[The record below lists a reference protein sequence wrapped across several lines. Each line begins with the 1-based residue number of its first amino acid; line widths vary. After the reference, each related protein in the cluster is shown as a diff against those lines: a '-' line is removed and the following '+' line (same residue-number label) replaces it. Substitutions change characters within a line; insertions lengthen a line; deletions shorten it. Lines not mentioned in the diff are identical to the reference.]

1 MEYAEVLKAARGNV
15 GPHCQACP
23 VCDGRA
29 CGAHI
34 PGPGSRDGI
43 ASRNHDAWGS
53 ILLNMDTISGA
64 SDPDTSVGLFGRRL
78 SLPLMA
84 APIGAISNHF
94 GPSMGDAEYAEAL
107 VSGCAEAGIVA
118 FTGDGLGERM
128 FRDGVDAIA
137 RAGGVGIPTIKPW
150 AEDEVRSK
158 MSDALS
164 GGAMAVAMDIDA
176 AGLPF
181 LRTSDV
187 ASGPKTVAE
196 LSRFVGMAHGV
207 PFVVKGVMCAAGA
220 EKAIEAGASAI
231 VVSNHG
237 GTRPRVVPRD
247 RRGPSRG
254 RRRGRRARSR
264 PRRRGH
270 KERRR
275 YLQGARARGE
285 RRARLP
291 PVRGGRPWGGQGGH
305 RLLCAQAELGALG
318 DDADVRRRDG
328 VRHHARHGQASLAR
342 RRRAEEL
349 LCPQSN
355 S

>member
-237 GTRPRVVPRD
+237 GRVLGSCPATAEVLPEVADAVAGRVPVLVD
-247 RRGPSRG
+247 GG
-254 RRRGRRARSR
+254 IRS
-264 PRRRGH
+264 
-270 KERRR
+270 
-275 YLQGARARGE
+275 GADIFKAL
-285 RRARLP
+285 A
-291 PVRGGRPWGGQGGH
+291 
-305 RLLCAQAELGALG
+305 LGASAALVCRPFAVVVHG
-318 DDADVRRRDG
+318 AGREGIASYVRKLSSELWETMQMCGAETVSGITRDMVRR
-328 VRHHARHGQASLAR
+328 
-342 RRRAEEL
+342 
-349 LCPQSN
+349 P
-355 S
+355 

>member
-237 GTRPRVVPRD
+237 GRVLGSCPATAEVLPEVADAVAGRVPVLVD
-247 RRGPSRG
+247 GG
-254 RRRGRRARSR
+254 IRS
-264 PRRRGH
+264 
-270 KERRR
+270 
-275 YLQGARARGE
+275 GADIFKAL
-285 RRARLP
+285 A
-291 PVRGGRPWGGQGGH
+291 
-305 RLLCAQAELGALG
+305 LGASAALVCRPFAVVVHG
-318 DDADVRRRDG
+318 AGREGIASYARKLSSELWETMQMCGAETVSGITRDMVRR
-328 VRHHARHGQASLAR
+328 
-342 RRRAEEL
+342 
-349 LCPQSN
+349 P
-355 S
+355 

>member
-34 PGPGSRDGI
+34 PGPGSRDGV

-64 SDPDTSVGLFGRRL
+64 SDPDTSVGIFGRRL

-164 GGAMAVAMDIDA
+164 SGAMAVAMDIDA

-237 GTRPRVVPRD
+237 GRVLGSCPATAEVLPEVADAVAGRVPVLVD
-247 RRGPSRG
+247 GG
-254 RRRGRRARSR
+254 IRS
-264 PRRRGH
+264 
-270 KERRR
+270 
-275 YLQGARARGE
+275 GADIFKAL
-285 RRARLP
+285 A
-291 PVRGGRPWGGQGGH
+291 
-305 RLLCAQAELGALG
+305 LGASAALVCRPFAVVVHG
-318 DDADVRRRDG
+318 AGREGIASYARKLSSELWETMQMCGAETVSGITRDMVRR
-328 VRHHARHGQASLAR
+328 
-342 RRRAEEL
+342 
-349 LCPQSN
+349 P
-355 S
+355 